1 MVLKKKS
8 ANTIEKITRSLEQNN
23 VVIIPCDTIYGFAAL
38 PGVGEEKIR
47 KIKGR
52 DENKSFI
59 SLAPSSEK
67 VLEIASC
74 FLDKKLLSLWPGPLT
89 LIVKTA
95 SGGTSALRVPS
106 DRFLL
111 TLLQKLNSLIVSTSV
126 NLSGM
131 PSLNI
136 IDDIIKQ
143 FESSVDFIVD
153 GGDIE
158 SSLPSTIV
166 DATSLPYKIV
176 RQGGLVVPPEYLGQ

>member
-8 ANTIEKITRSLEQNN
+8 ANTIAKIIRSLEKNN
-23 VVIIPCDTIYGFAAL
+23 VVIIPCDTIYGFVAL

-52 DENKSFI
+52 DKNKSFI
-59 SLAPSSEK
+59 SLVTSAEK
-67 VLEIASC
+67 VLEIASS
-74 FLDKKLLSLWPGPLT
+74 LPDKKLLSLWPGPLT
-89 LIVKTA
+89 LIVKTIG
-95 SGGTSALRVPS
+95 GGTSALRVPA
-106 DRFLL
+106 DQFLL

-126 NLSGM
+126 NLSNM
-131 PSLNI
+131 PSLNMI
-136 IDDIIKQ
+136 GDIIEQ